1 MDITLTIFAQALAFA
16 GLIWIVATKIWPPLL
31 QAIEERQQRS
41 LKVWL
46 RPIAVRRIW
55 RRRRKRSTK
64 H

>member
-31 QAIEERQQRS
+31 QAIEERQQRL

-46 RPIAVRRIW
+46 RPTVVKGSGAGAG
-55 RRRRKRSTK
+55 KGQ
-64 H
+64 

>member
-46 RPIAVRRIW
+46 RPIVVRRIW

>member
-46 RPIAVRRIW
+46 RPIGVRRIW
-55 RRRRKRSTK
+55 RRHRKRSMK
-64 H
+64 Y

>member
-31 QAIEERQQRS
+31 KAIEERQQRL

-46 RPIAVRRIW
+46 RPTGARRIW
-55 RRRRKRSTK
+55 RRRRRRSTRR
-64 H
+64 